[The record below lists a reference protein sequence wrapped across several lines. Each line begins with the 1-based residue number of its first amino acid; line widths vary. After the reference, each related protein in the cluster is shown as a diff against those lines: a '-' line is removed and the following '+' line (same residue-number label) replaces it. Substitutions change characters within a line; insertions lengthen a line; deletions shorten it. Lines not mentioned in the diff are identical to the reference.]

1 MKLSERIDYLRY
13 ICDSLQETDSRV
25 EKLQIIYDIDNEVKD
40 DFTYILEILDGRRPL
55 GYTFIAQYIGDMSEE
70 DEQQELTF
78 KQYIEPLWL
87 PSKYNDFSRA
97 SCQAAMRLVKYFN
110 DFIEPIVNRTLRLGI
125 GKSVLQKE
133 VTSPMLAK
141 KFDAD
146 KIVYDKLG
154 YYITEKLDGNR
165 CIAMYDGNQWNFIS
179 RNGKPMSVTFDMT
192 GLPTTYIYDGEVI
205 SPKQNERTKAFEKA
219 ILNPY
224 TYNEYVD
231 TMSNS
236 DDFQF
241 TSGLINC
248 KTLDKELVYNIFDVV
263 NYNGN
268 YCERRQLLSSFNIK
282 SNNVRILKVLKT
294 CHGKDELAYT
304 SGNLLDFITRHG
316 GEGIMI
322 NLGSGEYV
330 QNRCNV
336 LLKYKTVQTMDM
348 RVIDIEPGDGKY
360 LGMVG
365 ALVCECELPNGD
377 KVSCKVGTGLNDH
390 QRMFW
395 AKNKDKIL
403 GKIVEVAYFSLSKT
417 GVPGNIRYSLRFP
430 RLKGIRQDKTTTSSF

>member
-304 SGNLLDFITRHG
+304 TGNLLDFITRHG

-430 RLKGIRQDKTTTSSF
+430 RLKCIRQDKTTTSSF

>member
-13 ICDSLQETDSRV
+13 ICDSLKETDSRV

-40 DFTYILEILDGRRPL
+40 DFTYILELLDGRRPL

-97 SCQAAMRLVKYFN
+97 SCQGAMRLVKYFN

-224 TYNEYVD
+224 TYNEYVN
-231 TMSNS
+231 TVSNS

-282 SNNVRILKVLKT
+282 SNNVRILKVLQT
-294 CHGKDELAYT
+294 CHGKDELASTT
-304 SGNLLDFITRHG
+304 SNLLDFITRHG